1 MDKCGIGRL
10 TRTECGSISVK
21 DTEVSEFKSL
31 NQCQRGV
38 TRHLQML
45 KLRGDDITSE
55 KELILLRA
63 GECSISE
70 VSHIMTVVK
79 TC

>member
-1 MDKCGIGRL
+1 MDKCGIVRL

-31 NQCQRGV
+31 NQCQSDI

-45 KLRGDDITSE
+45 KLCRDDITSE
-55 KELILLRA
+55 KELFLLRA
-63 GECSISE
+63 GESSISE